1 MRDHMHCIAGI
12 KEAYATTYAVREVQ
26 YNERGHICR
35 EQETRSSIVNVTA
48 GCHTLYAHLSSALS
62 HRYLSC
68 IIDNFCCDILANFY
82 VTKSKR
88 NS

>member
-48 GCHTLYAHLSSALS
+48 GYRSYIVCTSLVGVVSSLLVL
-62 HRYLSC
+62 H
-68 IIDNFCCDILANFY
+68 N
-82 VTKSKR
+82 
-88 NS
+88 